1 MKKIALLI
9 LALIGFANAEFHGLY
24 IIADMFSNDTKVH
37 YQFGNTEY
45 QERIYEDGKDLLV
58 VYRKDGTVKY
68 IASIVFWAYSPERL
82 IKIAYCLDKNGI
94 ESVKRVKYPESC
106 K

>member
-1 MKKIALLI
+1 MKKIALLLLI
-9 LALIGFANAEFHGLY
+9 LIVFANAEFHGLY
-24 IIADMFSNDTKVH
+24 IIADYDFHTKEA
-37 YQFGNTEY
+37 YYELGNTKF

-68 IASIVFWAYSPERL
+68 IASILLWAYSPEKL

-94 ESVKRVKYPESC
+94 EPVKMVKYPESC